1 MNEKSEELLVKLALV
16 KQGYAQKLPAAIDQ
30 IIAAWKSLQTDTW
43 DQDNLDALIFKV
55 HKLTGSSGTLGFMN
69 ISQIS
74 SRIEELLRKAKMEGK
89 RLDKWQIAKIDE
101 IILELKHA
109 LIILDEVNNPK
120 IDGN

>member
-1 MNEKSEELLVKLALV
+1 MNEKSEELLVKLALL

-30 IIAAWKSLQTDTW
+30 IIAGWKSLQTDTW
-43 DQDNLDALIFKV
+43 DQDNLDALIFNV
-55 HKLTGSSGTLGFMN
+55 HKLTGSSGTLGFMD

-89 RLDKWQIAKIDE
+89 RLDQPQIVKIDE
-101 IILELKHA
+101 IMLEFKHA
-109 LIILDEVNNPK
+109 LIILDEENHPK

>member
-1 MNEKSEELLVKLALV
+1 MNEKSEELLVKLALL

-30 IIAAWKSLQTDTW
+30 IIAGWKSLQADTW
-43 DQDNLDALIFKV
+43 DQDNLDALIFNV
-55 HKLTGSSGTLGFMN
+55 HKLTGSSGTLGFMD

-89 RLDKWQIAKIDE
+89 RLDQWQIAKIDG
-101 IILELKHA
+101 IMLELKHA
-109 LIILDEVNNPK
+109 LIILDEVNHPK